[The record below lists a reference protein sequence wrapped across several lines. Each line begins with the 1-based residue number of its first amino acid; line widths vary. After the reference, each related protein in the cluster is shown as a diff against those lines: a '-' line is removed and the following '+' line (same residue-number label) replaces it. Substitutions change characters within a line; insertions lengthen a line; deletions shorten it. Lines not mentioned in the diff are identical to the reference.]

1 MKNPFGTQPDP
12 CIDELKQNFEHMEM
26 LMGKLEK
33 ENDGGRPLNGKRF
46 LTDSELSQHLKCS
59 RRTLQEYRSAGVLP
73 YYLISG
79 KVLYEEAALQ
89 KMLERAYKAPFDAK
103 KLI

>member
-12 CIDELKQNFEHMEM
+12 CIEELKQKLEHIEK

-79 KVLYEEAALQ
+79 KVL
-89 KMLERAYKAPFDAK
+89 
-103 KLI
+103 

>member
-12 CIDELKQNFEHMEM
+12 CIEELKQKLEHIEK

-79 KVLYEEAALQ
+79 KSFMKKPLFRKCWRELIKRLSMQ
-89 KMLERAYKAPFDAK
+89 KS
-103 KLI
+103 